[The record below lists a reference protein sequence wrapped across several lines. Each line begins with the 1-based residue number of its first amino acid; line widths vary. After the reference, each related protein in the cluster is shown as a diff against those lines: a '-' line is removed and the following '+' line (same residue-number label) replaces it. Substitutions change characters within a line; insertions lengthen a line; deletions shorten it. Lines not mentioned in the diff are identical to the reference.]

1 MKFAAIVLAALFAVA
16 FARPQS
22 PESTAQVVSQQSDI
36 APDLSQYSNG
46 VETSNGI
53 KAQEQGQLQQPRSAE
68 EGPSYVVQGSY
79 SYPAPDGTIIT
90 VTYTADANGFHP
102 EVSFN

>member
-22 PESTAQVVSQQSDI
+22 PESTAQVVSQNLDI
-36 APDLSQYSNG
+36 APDLSQYSSG
-46 VETSNGI
+46 HQTSNGI
-53 KAQEQGQLQQPRSAE
+53 QAQEQAQLQQPRSAE
-68 EGPSYVVQGSY
+68 ESPAYAVSGSY
-79 SYPAPDGTIIT
+79 SYTAPDGQIIT